1 MKQDIGRRRTISSS
15 APVSEFEPVES
26 VDDVLS
32 VEVAVS
38 AEAESE
44 SQSVEEVDVHGSELV
59 SVESSAAPHDAARKH
74 AKHKAVNR

>member
-15 APVSEFEPVES
+15 ASVSEFEPLES

-32 VEVAVS
+32 VELAVS

-44 SQSVEEVDVHGSELV
+44 SQSAEEVEVHGTELV
-59 SVESSAAPHDAARKH
+59 SVESSVAPHDAARKH

>member
-32 VEVAVS
+32 VELAVS
-38 AEAESE
+38 ADVEFE
-44 SQSVEEVDVHGSELV
+44 SQSAEEVESHGSELV
-59 SVESSAAPHDAARKH
+59 AVESSAPPHDAVRIH
-74 AKHKAVNR
+74 AKHKAKNR